1 VSQNNDIFDDFL
13 KSAMAD
19 LEGDVSSQAW
29 DQIASKLDAPKRRR
43 VIGWWLL
50 AGMLAIGLGI
60 GILST
65 LDQNQE
71 IDGTTL
77 DVDVIDQNSSETT
90 SPIDQNASKDIQV
103 VEEATEIE
111 ESRSVDQIPTIK
123 LQDVVPTTP
132 AFEIVNDGVND
143 GLNQSFTDWTFENLR
158 IEGKQVPQ
166 LTDIMSAPIN
176 KAIFYASEKDAHEFN
191 RIPTSNKGSRKA
203 PGTPSNKGSWELGL
217 SASPAFAA
225 KLIKPNGDFSGLLNQ
240 NYKGITEKDEKT
252 GFSYQLA
259 LNANLH
265 INKWLYISSGLQYN
279 QLGEAIDYDFVID
292 SAPVLNAT
300 KTRIDSMIPIDP
312 RVREHVQYNGHNTYH
327 YAEIPV
333 KLGIVVPIL
342 RDRVELRT
350 EVGIQFS
357 YLFATSGKKIDLTF
371 LSLNNLDL
379 REGYNR
385 VNMGGVVTSG
395 LYFIT
400 NERMEWG
407 VTPYYQM
414 SLTSIRS
421 ATSAIQER
429 PYNYGL
435 NVRFNYRLNTGK
447 Q

>member
-1 VSQNNDIFDDFL
+1 MSQNNDIFDDFL
-13 KSAMAD
+13 KSALTD

-29 DQIASKLDAPKRRR
+29 DQITSKLDAPKRRR

-50 AGMLAIGLGI
+50 AGMLVVGLGI

-71 IDGTTL
+71 IDGTTQ
-77 DVDVIDQNSSETT
+77 DVEIIDPNSSETT
-90 SPIDQNASKDIQV
+90 TPKDLNASKDIQV

-111 ESRSVDQIPTIK
+111 ESRSIDQIPTIK

-143 GLNQSFTDWTFENLR
+143 GLNPSFTDWTYDFLR

-176 KAIFYASEKDAHEFN
+176 KAIFYASEKDANEFN

-225 KLIKPNGDFSGLLNQ
+225 KLIKPNGDFSGLLNRS
-240 NYKGITEKDEKT
+240 YTGITEKDEKT

-259 LNANLH
+259 FNANHH
-265 INKWLYISSGLQYN
+265 INKWIFLSSGLQYN
-279 QLGEAIDYDFVID
+279 QLGEAINYDFVID

-300 KTRIDSMIPIDP
+300 ETRIDDYLPIPAGA
-312 RVREHVQYNGHNTYH
+312 REHVQYNGHNTYH

-357 YLFATSGKKIDLTF
+357 YLFATSGKKIDLTY
-371 LSLNNLDL
+371 LSLNNLDV
-379 REGYNR
+379 RNGYNR
-385 VNMGGVVTSG
+385 VNMGGVITSG
-395 LYFIT
+395 VYFIT

-407 VTPYYQM
+407 LTPYYQM

-421 ATSAIQER
+421 AKSAIQER

-435 NVRFNYRLNTGK
+435 NVRLNYRLNTVK
-447 Q
+447 K